1 MKKKLHLI
9 FNPHSGKGKFK
20 HTLPSIINNLK
31 PYFDL
36 DVNVSPSREKTRQI
50 AKEISTSKHNPI
62 IAAAGGD
69 GLINE
74 IINGADYKNIVLGI
88 IPIGTA
94 NILAKEL
101 NIPHNI
107 KNACLCIKD
116 GYQKLIDVNTINNTR
131 FVFSAGIGFD
141 AQIIKSI
148 KLHNKLIFGKLIYI
162 WKFLHLF
169 SKIQSFNTTLKID
182 GQQVFE
188 GDIFNLI
195 IGKSRY
201 YGGKIVLFP
210 KAGVDNGFLEI
221 AVFTHPTS
229 RKFFEGCVKF
239 LFNKKDPYRKH
250 WRAKE
255 IQVITDQAVPIHV
268 DGDDGSVT
276 PAKISSDQK
285 QLKVILPS

>member
-9 FNPHSGKGKFK
+9 FNPNSGKGKFK
-20 HTLPSIINNLK
+20 HILPILTNNLK

-36 DVNVSPSREKTRQI
+36 DVNVSPNREKTREL
-50 AKEISTSKHNPI
+50 AKKISSSEHNPI

-101 NIPHNI
+101 HIPHGI
-107 KNACLCIKD
+107 KKSCLCIKN
-116 GYQKLIDVNTINNTR
+116 GSQRLIDVNTINNTR
-131 FVFSAGIGFD
+131 FMFSAGLGFD
-141 AQIIKSI
+141 AKIIKSI
-148 KLHNKLIFGKLIYI
+148 KLRNKLIFGKLIYI

-169 SKIQSFNTTLKID
+169 SRVQSFNTTLKID
-182 GQQVFE
+182 GKQVFE
-188 GDIFNLI
+188 GDIFDLV

-210 KAGVDNGFLEI
+210 KASVDNGLLEI
-221 AVFTHPTS
+221 AIFDHPTS
-229 RKFFEGCVKF
+229 QKFFGGCVKF
-239 LFNKKDPYRKH
+239 LFNKKDPYRKY
-250 WRAKE
+250 WRGKE
-255 IQVITDQAVPIHV
+255 IQVITDQAIPFHI
-268 DGDDGSVT
+268 DGDTGPTS
-276 PAKISSDQK
+276 PAKITSEQK
-285 QLKVILPS
+285 QLKVIVPS